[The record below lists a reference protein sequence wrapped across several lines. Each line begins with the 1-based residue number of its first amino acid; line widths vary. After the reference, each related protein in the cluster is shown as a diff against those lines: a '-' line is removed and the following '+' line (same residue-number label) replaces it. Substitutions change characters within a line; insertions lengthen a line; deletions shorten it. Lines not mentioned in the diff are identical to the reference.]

1 MALLTISITL
11 GELGAVRI
19 SDFMWTD
26 TSRRLA
32 TTESIRVDEGLI
44 IVSER

>member
-1 MALLTISITL
+1 MALLTISLTL

-19 SDFMWTD
+19 SDFMRTD
-26 TSRRLA
+26 ASRRLA
-32 TTESIRVDEGLI
+32 TTESMRVYEGLI